1 MINILFFLKC
11 FVVIIILLNVS
22 CSSNDNKDIEYVDRE
37 VDDIYNSAIDF
48 LEDNKYFKASDE
60 FEEVERQ
67 HPYSI
72 WATRAQIMGAYAKYK
87 TQNYDATIAA
97 AQRYIDLHP
106 GANDIDYAFYLIS
119 LSYYERINDVKRDQ
133 STTNQA
139 LVSFNSLIN
148 RFPNSEYTKDAKL
161 KLDLINDHLAGKE
174 MDIGR
179 TYINLSNY
187 LAAINRFKKVV
198 ESYSKTSHVPE
209 ALARLTELYLYLG
222 IYNQAKVYA
231 AVLGHNYSKN
241 KWYLYSYQ
249 IIKDLKEDISS
260 ENKIDSGIQEEKGFF
275 DSLDDILNIFES
287 DKT

>member
-11 FVVIIILLNVS
+11 LVVAIILLNVS
-22 CSSNDNKDIEYVDRE
+22 CSSDNKKEIEYIDRE

-48 LEDNKYFKASDE
+48 LEDDKYIKASNE
-60 FEEVERQ
+60 FDEVERQ

-87 TQNYDATIAA
+87 TQKYDETIAA

-133 STTNQA
+133 TITNQA
-139 LVSFNSLIN
+139 LVSFNNLIN

-231 AVLGHNYSKN
+231 AVLGHNYPKN

-249 IIKDLKEDISS
+249 IIKDLKEDISN
-260 ENKIDSGIQEEKGFF
+260 ENKIDSAIQEEKGFF